1 MITLLHSQLPFA
13 LVERPIRV
21 LHDAF
26 ALPNERLLAVKNELA
41 SIEVSCIVD
50 VDQGVMV
57 PRTSLS
63 IAPRAASWPMAK
75 VASSL
80 WWNSELRKLYSI
92 DNDWLELFQRY
103 KLAQNIT
110 LTEHLTA
117 SRFYQYFELFFGEI
131 GSGNSLDFGCSS
143 HLFSLIR

>member
-1 MITLLHSQLPFA
+1 MAAFLSILKIAHVSRVIDEPCLHSQSFLPITFPLALVPIALRIEHDAETFSSVIDPVTLVGIPLRVDESSETLLHSQLPFA

-63 IAPRAASWPMAK
+63 IAPR
-75 VASSL
+75 
-80 WWNSELRKLYSI
+80 
-92 DNDWLELFQRY
+92 
-103 KLAQNIT
+103 
-110 LTEHLTA
+110 TA
-117 SRFYQYFELFFGEI
+117 S
-131 GSGNSLDFGCSS
+131 
-143 HLFSLIR
+143 